1 MFKES
6 VTMSDTTMT
15 VEPVVLKTE
24 RDINLWQA
32 ASALHAA
39 CRAAQIALA
48 TAVGGEELR
57 FARQVVEAALDRVS
71 DFDDAGGASAA
82 SDPRPSGKAERC

>member
-1 MFKES
+1 MAE
-6 VTMSDTTMT
+6 TMT
-15 VEPVVLKTE
+15 APDPVVLTSE

-39 CRAAQIALA
+39 CRAALIALA
-48 TAVGGEELR
+48 AVEGGEEVR

-71 DFDDAGGASAA
+71 DFDDAEGAAA
-82 SDPRPSGKAERC
+82 AADPRPSTKAERC

>member
-1 MFKES
+1 M
-6 VTMSDTTMT
+6 TDTTLT
-15 VEPVVLKTE
+15 LEPVVLKTE

-48 TAVGGEELR
+48 TVDGGEELR

-71 DFDDAGGASAA
+71 DFDDAGGAAA
-82 SDPRPSGKAERC
+82 APDPRPSSKAQRC

>member
-1 MFKES
+1 MA
-6 VTMSDTTMT
+6 DTLITLDR
-15 VEPVVLKTE
+15 VVLTSE

-32 ASALHAA
+32 AIALHAA

-48 TAVGGEELR
+48 SVEGGEEVR

-71 DFDDAGGASAA
+71 DVDEADGAAA
-82 SDPRPSGKAERC
+82 APDPRPSTKAERC

>member
-1 MFKES
+1 MTE
-6 VTMSDTTMT
+6 TTT
-15 VEPVVLKTE
+15 ALDPVVLTSE

-39 CRAAQIALA
+39 CRAALIALE
-48 TAVGGEELR
+48 TVQGGGETVR

-71 DFDDAGGASAA
+71 DFDEVAGAA
-82 SDPRPSGKAERC
+82 AAPDPRPSGKAERC